1 MKQCNN
7 KALDNLMATNRDQF
21 HKSNNSSLGYWAAHE
36 QYSMHDLLQYVVEAE
51 RNGFTTT
58 MTSDHFHPWWHHNAY
73 GNFAWIWI
81 AAAAERTK
89 RMQFVTGVTA
99 PIYRYHPA
107 IIAQA
112 FASLDILY
120 PGRIGLGLGTGESM
134 NETPLGFDWPRPKV
148 RLKRMIEAAQIISK
162 LWYTTKNNDDD
173 NPNNGDKTSNSDK
186 KYNDGFVYFN
196 GEYFLIRNAKL
207 YSPPSSNHIPI
218 FMAASGPESAK
229 ASAKYSDGL
238 ITFLKARES
247 RKILDVFDRTI
258 KKDAEGDS
266 NNNNSKQKIAEYK
279 VSYSENYDYAFKS
292 SNFWRAT
299 LLEDAFNTGISDPRK
314 LEQKAKQQVPDQK
327 LKESIEITTSI
338 EDCVKSIEDYFK
350 VGFTKVYIH
359 STSPNEMEFLRE
371 FGKKVLPYFQD
382 QSKSSNHNRHKYT

>member
-1 MKQCNN
+1 
-7 KALDNLMATNRDQF
+7 MATNREQF

-36 QYSMHDLLQYVVEAE
+36 QYSMHNLLKYVVEAE
-51 RNGFTTT
+51 RNGFTAT
-58 MTSDHFHPWWHHNAY
+58 MTSDHFHPWWHDNAY

-89 RMQFVTGVTA
+89 RMQFVTGITA

-134 NETPLGFDWPRPKV
+134 NETPLGFDWPRPKA
-148 RLKRMIEAAQIISK
+148 RLKRMIEAAQIISE
-162 LWYTTKNNDDD
+162 LWYTTTTNNDDD
-173 NPNNGDKTSNSDK
+173 NSNNGNMTSNSDK
-186 KYNDGFVYFN
+186 KHNNGFVYFN

-229 ASAKYSDGL
+229 ASAQYSDGL
-238 ITFLKARES
+238 ITFLKAKES

-266 NNNNSKQKIAEYK
+266 NNNSKQKIAEYK
-279 VSYSENYDYAFKS
+279 VSYSENYEQAFKS

-299 LLEDAFNTGISDPRK
+299 LLKDAFNTSISDPRK
-314 LEQKAKQQVPDQK
+314 LQQKAKQQVPDQK

-338 EDCVKSIEDYFK
+338 EDCIKSIEDYFK

-359 STSPNEMEFLRE
+359 STSPNEIEFLRE
-371 FGKKVLPYFQD
+371 FGKKVLPYFHD
-382 QSKSSNHNRHKYT
+382 QIKKNRRA